1 MNSRKKMLAAL
12 IAGLVLAGG
21 ADVAAQFPAF
31 GLKEAGARRNKG
43 QPTNVKAES
52 MDIDIN
58 NNRVTLIGNVDVDDQ
73 DMNIKC
79 RKMILFFAAAEKK
92 KDGEKKK
99 NDGEEMASR
108 KIEKIECIGDVEITR
123 STGTGKDRQLQKA
136 YAGKAVYSLVENK
149 ISLTE
154 KPVVTGNGSVLNGEF
169 ITIDTQTGRISVLR
183 PDSRIVGGLKG
194 AGLDKVDRK

>member
-1 MNSRKKMLAAL
+1 MISRKKMIAW
-12 IAGLVLAGG
+12 IAGVLVCVSLA
-21 ADVAAQFPAF
+21 DLSAQFPAF
-31 GLKEAGARRNKG
+31 SLNSGNKRNKN

-58 NNRVTLIGNVDVDDQ
+58 NNKVTLIGNVDVDDQ

-79 RKMILFFAAAEKK
+79 RKMILFFLADKTAGKK
-92 KDGEKKK
+92 KSSD
-99 NDGEEMASR
+99 EMGSR

-136 YAGKAVYSLVENK
+136 FAGKAVYSLVNNK
-149 ISLTE
+149 ITLTE
-154 KPVVTGNGSVLNGEF
+154 KPVVTGSGSILRGEF
-169 ITIDTQTGRISVLR
+169 ITIDTQSGRISILR

-194 AGLDKVDRK
+194 AGVGGK